1 MPLSTPAPR
10 KEMHTRVVT
19 CKGYLREDDLWDIEG
34 NMVDTKPYRF
44 ENIDRGGHIEA
55 DEPLHNMW
63 IRLTINDE
71 MTVVDAEASIDH
83 SPYKNCPV
91 ITPDYKKLIGLSM
104 GLGWNKQIRTLFRGT
119 AGCTH
124 LTELLG
130 PMATTAFQTIFSG
143 RSEGKKVEGRG
154 EMGVKTN
161 ERPGLLNTCHSY
173 ATTSPVI
180 LRHWPDYY
188 DGDESS

>member
-1 MPLSTPAPR
+1 MPLSTPVKR

-55 DEPLHNMW
+55 EEPLHGMW
-63 IRLTINDE
+63 VRLTIDDQ
-71 MTVVDAEASIDH
+71 MKVHAAEAVIDY
-83 SPYKNCPV
+83 SPYSHCPK
-91 ITPDYKKLIGLSM
+91 ISPDYSKLVGLSL
-104 GLGWNKQIRTLFRGT
+104 GLGWNKTVRTLMRGT

-130 PMATTAFQTIFSG
+130 PMATTAFQTVFSG
-143 RSEGKKVEGRG
+143 RSEGTKQGFDLE
-154 EMGVKTN
+154 
-161 ERPGLLNTCHSY
+161 ERSHQRPAMLNTCHSF
-173 ATTSPVI
+173 ATTSPVVQ
-180 LRHWPDYY
+180 RDFPDYY
-188 DGDESS
+188 EEG